1 VSYLL
6 YADDNRDM
14 RSLVRDL
21 LEPRGHEVALAADG
35 QQALAAIRERP
46 PDLLILDLAMPGIS
60 GYEVCREVKRDPVT
74 SRIPVLILTGLS
86 RIDQKVAGF
95 DAGADDYLEK
105 PFDAR
110 ELQARVGA
118 LLRLVR
124 READRNPTSGL
135 PGGEAIQRELA
146 LRVRAG
152 NRFSICYID
161 LDHFKPFCDTFGF
174 AVADRVIQDTGRA
187 LLAAAV
193 ERGDTSDFV
202 GHIGGDDF
210 IIVTVEERAESI
222 ARDGARRFR
231 EVVGEVVGDE
241 AVMRGTFAGADREGA
256 TKLFPIAQ
264 LTAVVLLVEPA
275 RWVSTTHLGTL
286 AAQAKRRARQQG
298 PGTILIERV

>member
-6 YADDNRDM
+6 YADDNVDM
-14 RSLVRDL
+14 RSMVRDL

-35 QQALAAIRERP
+35 HQALEAIRERP

-264 LTAVVLLVEPA
+264 LTAVVLLVEPS
-275 RWVSTTHLGTL
+275 RWVSTSHLGTL